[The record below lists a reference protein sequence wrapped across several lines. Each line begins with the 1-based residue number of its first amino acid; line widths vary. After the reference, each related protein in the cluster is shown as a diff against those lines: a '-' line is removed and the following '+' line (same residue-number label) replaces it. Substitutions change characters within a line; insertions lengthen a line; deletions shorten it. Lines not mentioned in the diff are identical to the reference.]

1 MTIPQ
6 DRANRGDPFDITRPK
21 DRHDVGAEKEQI
33 VVNPRHSTA
42 AAGLVVLSILVTAC
56 GGTAS
61 LSAGTAPSLTSKPAA
76 SPAAT
81 TSATAA
87 PSAVS
92 TPVAS
97 PAPALKLLWEKAG
110 DTPPKGHDPATYWPA
125 IDPLTGNI
133 WVALG
138 ANGLYWIF
146 SPDGKYL
153 GSFGEPGTGPGQFN
167 FQRTPCPD
175 CVAGAIAFAPDGS
188 FVVADDGN
196 NRIQKFDAAHKF
208 VKAWGSFG
216 SGDGQ
221 FADANA
227 IATDGRQV
235 YVYDDVRLDVQVF
248 DTEGKL
254 LRKMTN
260 LWGWITLDK
269 AGNLW
274 APNDAGLV
282 EFDAT
287 GKQVK
292 AYALPNMGDRVSL
305 VIDATGRLYFNLQ
318 DDTTH
323 ASLGLVR
330 FDPATN
336 SLDRFSTSGETL
348 AIDPAHNAIY
358 EANFVSP
365 GWPAPV
371 LRKYTLPAK

>member
-1 MTIPQ
+1 
-6 DRANRGDPFDITRPK
+6 
-21 DRHDVGAEKEQI
+21 
-33 VVNPRHSTA
+33 
-42 AAGLVVLSILVTAC
+42 VLSILVAAC

-61 LSAGTAPSLTSKPAA
+61 LSAGAAPSPTSKAAA
-76 SPAAT
+76 SLAAT
-81 TSATAA
+81 TSPTPA
-87 PSAVS
+87 PSAAS

-167 FQRTPCPD
+167 FQRTSCPD

-188 FVVADDGN
+188 FFVADDGN

-235 YVYDDVRLDVQVF
+235 YVYDDVRLDIQVF
-248 DTEGKL
+248 DTDGKL

-260 LWGWITLDK
+260 LWGWITVDK

-274 APNDAGLV
+274 APNDAGIV

-287 GKQVK
+287 GKQLK
-292 AYALPNMGDRVSL
+292 AYALPDSFRISL
-305 VIDATGRLYFNLQ
+305 VVDANGRLYFNLQ
-318 DDTTH
+318 DPNTPYP
-323 ASLGLVR
+323 ALGLVR
-330 FDPATN
+330 FDPASNTM
-336 SLDRFSTSGETL
+336 DRFSTAGETL
-348 AIDPAHNAIY
+348 ALDPSGHAIY
-358 EANFVSP
+358 EANCESRLADASASQVRAA
-365 GWPAPV
+365 GQVA
-371 LRKYTLPAK
+371 

>member
-1 MTIPQ
+1 M
-6 DRANRGDPFDITRPK
+6 NRL
-21 DRHDVGAEKEQI
+21 
-33 VVNPRHSTA
+33 RHSA
-42 AAGLVVLSILVTAC
+42 AAASIVVLSTLVAAC
-56 GGTAS
+56 GGTAPVGS
-61 LSAGTAPSLTSKPAA
+61 GTPPRPASESVAPQATAA
-76 SPAAT
+76 SPT
-81 TSATAA
+81 PA
-87 PSAVS
+87 PSAAS

-97 PAPALKLLWEKAG
+97 PAAALKLLWEKAG
-110 DTPPKGHDPATYWPA
+110 DTPSKGHDPATYWPA

-153 GSFGEPGTGPGQFN
+153 RSFGEPGTASGQFN
-167 FQRTPCPD
+167 FQRTACPD

-188 FVVADDGN
+188 FFVADDGN

-208 VKAWGSFG
+208 VKAWGTFG

-235 YVYDDVRLDVQVF
+235 YVYDDVRLDIQVF

-254 LRKMTN
+254 LRKMTD
-260 LWGWITLDK
+260 LWGWITVDK
-269 AGNLW
+269 AGHLW

-282 EFDAT
+282 EFDGT
-287 GKQVK
+287 GKQLN
-292 AYALPNMGDRVSL
+292 AYPLPNMGPRISL
-305 VIDATGRLYFNLQ
+305 AIDAAGRLYFNLQ
-318 DDTTH
+318 DDSTG

-330 FDPATN
+330 FDPASN
-336 SLDRFSTSGETL
+336 SLDRFSTGGETL
-348 AIDPAHNAIY
+348 AVDAAQSAMY
-358 EANFVSP
+358 EANYVSP

-371 LRKYTLPAK
+371 LRKYALPTK